1 MSSGRTSAM
10 STRRYCA
17 AAVALVGSV
26 CAGATNLDPGREA
39 AILEAE
45 ARAASLKALGQW
57 VEVPSGRL
65 NQRRFVAVMNEPDN
79 ERPILVH
86 VRTDQLPTDLQ
97 NTATRIRTLELDC
110 GKGQERLLMTREYDT
125 SGREQVKAP
134 NPGPDFLPIERVFTS
149 AARYVCT
156 GEYLFGLIPDG
167 HSRVQKL
174 LQARMADAA
183 AALPSRKV
191 PVPDR

>member
-1 MSSGRTSAM
+1 MATMRCCG
-10 STRRYCA
+10 
-17 AAVALVGSV
+17 AAVALLISA
-26 CAGATNLDPGREA
+26 CACATTQDPGREA

-79 ERPILVH
+79 DRPTLVH
-86 VRTDQLPTDLQ
+86 VRTDQLPTGPQ
-97 NTATRIRTLELDC
+97 NTATRIRTLDLDC
-110 GKGQERLLMTREYDT
+110 AKGQERLLMTREFDANGT
-125 SGREQVKAP
+125 EQVKAP
-134 NPGPDFLPIERVFTS
+134 NPNPGFLPIERVFTS

-167 HSRVQKL
+167 HARVQKL
-174 LQARMADAA
+174 LQARMADVSAA
-183 AALPSRKV
+183 VPSRQV